1 MENLSLGNIK
11 FINCLPLHYGLS
23 HGGFGEN
30 VHIHSATPA
39 ELNYLVASGTLNVSP
54 VSSIVYA
61 QNSDKLVLLPDVSI
75 SAEGALESIVLV
87 SKCPIEELGHGRIA
101 LTAKSATSHGLLKI
115 ILHHA
120 YQASPEYFISPLS
133 LNEGVLDDAQAVLFI
148 GDDALSAYHHRLAGY
163 YYYDLGDE
171 WKKLTGL
178 PMVYAVWV
186 VNREFA
192 ACYNEAV
199 QMLYEKVTGGFNYG
213 LSHIEAAADTVQGK
227 FSLTAAQIVHYIG
240 LLNYQFTPAH
250 EQALLTYY
258 KMAHGLGL
266 SPKVP
271 ELEFAKVVK

>member
-30 VHIHSATPA
+30 VQIHSATPA

-87 SKCPIEELGHGRIA
+87 SKCPIEELGQGRIA

-120 YQASPEYFISPLS
+120 YQASPEYFISSLS

>member
-30 VHIHSATPA
+30 IQIHSATPA

-87 SKCPIEELGHGRIA
+87 SKCPIEELDQGRIA

-120 YQASPEYFISPLS
+120 YQASPEYFISSLS

>member
-1 MENLSLGNIK
+1 MQKLSLGNIK
-11 FINCLPLHYGLS
+11 FINCLPLHYGLA

-30 VHIHSATPA
+30 IHIHSATPA
-39 ELNYLVASGTLNVSP
+39 ELNHLVVSGTLNISP

-61 QNSDKLVLLPDVSI
+61 QNRDKLVLLPDVSI

-87 SKCPIEELGHGRIA
+87 SKCPIEELGQGRIA

-199 QMLYEKVTGGFNYG
+199 QMLYEKVTGGFAYG
-213 LSHIEAAADTVQGK
+213 LSHIEAAADALQEK

-271 ELEFAKVVK
+271 EIEFAKVVK